1 MKFKEFLIKEGV
13 SPSIDD
19 NDVLQTLDAEGIAYT
34 RTKSDKGDL
43 LYTFDNRYSLKYDG
57 STFILYRS
65 ENKVHLMNARN
76 KTEIEK
82 ALSTWNGSY
91 SLSTTEITDDDVDD
105 IVAKMKADAAKEDD
119 AESDV
124 NNTDDKSDTNDSD
137 NKPTD
142 DDFYTNL
149 NTDDSNKKGNSK

>member
-1 MKFKEFLIKEGV
+1 MKFKDFIIKEGV

-19 NDVLQTLDAEGIAYT
+19 NDVLQTLDSEGIAYT

-76 KTEIEK
+76 KAEIEK

-119 AESDV
+119 DTENKD
-124 NNTDDKSDTNDSD
+124 NTDPD